1 MRNIDIAYNLI
12 GECQEAE
19 RIYNEALNL
28 LDGEE
33 QSILIGQEESALLS
47 VMKYKLRRIQAFM
60 EFLTENYRNRMEEK
74 EFSFLAFTI
83 HSEAVYNTSLMKL
96 DDWGELME
104 DLWGLETF
112 CEEEVR
118 LYRQMQQQC
127 MQDDLVTVDISVP

>member
-19 RIYNEALNL
+19 RIYNEALSI
-28 LDGEE
+28 LDEE

-47 VMKYKLRRIQAFM
+47 VMKYKLRRIHAFI
-60 EFLTENYRNRMEEK
+60 ELLTENYRNRMEEK

-127 MQDDLVTVDISVP
+127 MQDDLVTIDISVP